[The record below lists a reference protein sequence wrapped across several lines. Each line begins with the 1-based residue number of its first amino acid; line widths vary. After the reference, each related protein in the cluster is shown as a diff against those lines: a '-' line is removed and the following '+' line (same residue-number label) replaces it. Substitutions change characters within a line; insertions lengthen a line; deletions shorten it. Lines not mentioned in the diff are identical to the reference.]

1 MLSAR
6 FICNLQA
13 LRNGVYSSIIF
24 KTKVGN
30 ESNLDE
36 GRSRPQ
42 NRNYQYLRSGS
53 VYQQNQV
60 GNQRKVCQR
69 IAYHAGIYKR
79 QQRGTL
85 RTHRPPATR
94 LSRTGIRTYTRGRA
108 ESETLQRH
116 CAAGS
121 AEPFRTVGG
130 GAGERTGVI
139 IAADLCRICRK
150 QRPKREDM
158 GVVCL
163 ARRETA
169 ATRGG
174 NQAVPCTCLPH
185 GGAVLSAYTAFPS
198 CLERA
203 FACRYFPDD
212 AGRAALSECGC
223 RTFLFGA
230 TVDNARRTDLPP
242 APPDREKSFA
252 APATRLRGFA
262 DLHSIV

>member
-1 MLSAR
+1 MKVTL
-6 FICNLQA
+6 
-13 LRNGVYSSIIF
+13 
-24 KTKVGN
+24 TKEDQDHGT
-30 ESNLDE
+30 ETI
-36 GRSRPQ
+36 
-42 NRNYQYLRSGS
+42 YQYLRSGN

-60 GNQRKVCQR
+60 GNQRKVYQR
-69 IAYHAGIYKR
+69 IAYYTGIYKW
-79 QQRGTL
+79 QQRWTL

-185 GGAVLSAYTAFPS
+185 GGTMLPAPASVSRNV
-198 CLERA
+198 ERA
-203 FACRYFPDD
+203 LACRYFPHD
-212 AGRAALSECGC
+212 AG
-223 RTFLFGA
+223 
-230 TVDNARRTDLPP
+230 
-242 APPDREKSFA
+242 
-252 APATRLRGFA
+252 
-262 DLHSIV
+262 